1 MSGKS
6 FDIWLLLYAAM
17 LTTVA
22 ARPSVYPDITTTSGA
37 GEPGVLLCVNLLTGK
52 KRRCFGPGMKRLQLP
67 GNWQHSSVGAADYV
81 CCGCDGKAEKRR
93 HCKP

>member
-6 FDIWLLLYAAM
+6 FDIWLLLYAAI

-37 GEPGVLLCVNLLTGK
+37 GEPGVLCVNL
-52 KRRCFGPGMKRLQLP
+52 
-67 GNWQHSSVGAADYV
+67 SVD
-81 CCGCDGKAEKRR
+81 R
-93 HCKP
+93 